1 MKTALWVLPVSDLGG
16 VARHT
21 LDVSRVGIPG
31 YRLVVLLPE
40 GPLAEALRAQGVA
53 TLTDGFGQD
62 VGLATSVRTLRSVI
76 RALRPAVVHSHLAWA
91 DLAVA
96 LAAPLRGGPMV
107 VTTEHGIAA
116 DDLVYHGSQAKAR
129 VRAAVH
135 HLRLRRFDAAMA
147 VSESTREVMRA
158 KWRPTL
164 PIHVVLNGVDRVDD
178 ARSVPGLRIASI
190 SRLAP
195 EKRVDAVLSAFALL
209 RERHPDT
216 SLVVAGT
223 GELEGELRTLAAEL
237 GLADAVTFPGH
248 VDAAELLKE
257 CDVLVQLSVWENA
270 SYSLLDAV
278 VGGLGVVATPVGG
291 NPEILP
297 ERCLVGPGDREA
309 IADLMERQGLE
320 VRHRPALPQD
330 WPTVGQMSR
339 QIADVYGTSRR

>member
-76 RALRPAVVHSHLAWA
+76 RALRPAVMHSHLAWA

-116 DDLVYHGSQAKAR
+116 DDLVYHRSQAKAR

-195 EKRVDAVLSAFALL
+195 EKRVDAVLRAFAIL
-209 RERHPDT
+209 RERHPDA
-216 SLVVAGT
+216 SLVVAGA
-223 GELEGELRTLAAEL
+223 GDLEHDLRSLAAQL
-237 GLADAVTFPGH
+237 GLADSVTFPGH
-248 VDAAELLKE
+248 VNAADLLDQS
-257 CDVLVQLSVWENA
+257 DVLVQLSVWENA

-278 VGGLGVVATPVGG
+278 VRGLGVVATPVGG

-297 ERCLVGPGDREA
+297 ETSLAGAEDAASVARL
-309 IADLMERQGLE
+309 LERQGLD
-320 VRHRPALPQD
+320 VDQRPSLQER
-330 WPTVGQMSR
+330 WPTVEQMSR
-339 QIADVYGTSRR
+339 QIADVYGADLS